1 MTQHFKIFATQS
13 EYEAYI
19 AGDHATPLVAY
30 ISATGKCV
38 LPEGSGGGGN
48 QMLRSIDID
57 DFTGTRFYP
66 SFNYITEATI
76 PDGVTSIE
84 GNAFNGC
91 TRLTTV
97 SIPASVNTI
106 GNRAFY
112 ECFALTSAAIPAGV
126 TTINRETFADCHAM
140 TSVTI
145 PSSVTTI
152 GYAAF
157 YGCHSLTSVTI
168 PAGVTTIDSRVFY
181 DCRALTSLTIPDAVT
196 TIGDYAFYGCIGLT
210 SMTIPD
216 AVTTIGEKAFYYST
230 ALTSVTVKATTPP
243 TLGASA
249 FDVTHA
255 DLVIYVPAAS
265 VDAYKAADGWST
277 YADRIQAIS
286 EPAVNIQFAD
296 SAVKAICVER
306 WGSDGEITDVQAAAV
321 TDLGDAFMDNADITT
336 FDELRYFT
344 GLTSIGA
351 SAFSGCYR
359 MTSLTIPDSVTFID
373 YSAFYNCRAL
383 TSLTIPNPVTTIV
396 SVAFQNCYA
405 LTSVDIPDTVTS
417 IGDNAFRSCTKL
429 TSVTVRATTPPTLG
443 ATAFFNT
450 SSSMVIYVPAAS
462 VDAYKAATKW
472 STYANQI
479 QAISE

>member
-1 MTQHFKIFATQS
+1 MTNHFKIFATMAD
-13 EYEAYI
+13 YEAYI
-19 AGDHATPLVAY
+19 AGEHATPLVAY
-30 ISATGKCV
+30 ISATGKCI

-48 QMLRSIDID
+48 QLLKSIDID

-66 SFNYITEATI
+66 SFNYITEAHI

-145 PSSVTTI
+145 PSSVTSI

-168 PAGVTTIDSRVFY
+168 PDGVTTIDSRVFY
-181 DCRALTSLTIPDAVT
+181 DCRALTSLTIPDGVT

-230 ALTSVTVKATTPP
+230 ALTSVTVRATTPP
-243 TLGASA
+243 TLGANA

-265 VDAYKAADGWST
+265 VEAYKAASGWST

-296 SAVKAICVER
+296 SAVKTICVDN

-321 TDLGDAFMDNADITT
+321 TDLGEAFSYNADITS

-344 GLTSIGA
+344 GLTSIGNE
-351 SAFSGCYR
+351 AFMDCGSLTSVTFPDSVTTIGIYAISGC
-359 MTSLTIPDSVTFID
+359 TSLTSIVIPDSVTTIGD
-373 YSAFYNCRAL
+373 AAFGSC
-383 TSLTIPNPVTTIV
+383 
-396 SVAFQNCYA
+396 FG
-405 LTSVDIPDTVTS
+405 LTSVAIGSSVTS
-417 IGDNAFRSCTKL
+417 IDDNAFNSCTAL
-429 TSVTVRATTPPTLG
+429 TSVTVKATNPPTLG
-443 ATAFFNT
+443 TEAFSNT
-450 SSSMVIYVPAAS
+450 HADIVIYVPAAS
-462 VDAYKAATKW
+462 VEAYKSASGW
-472 STYANQI
+472 SSYASQI
-479 QAISE
+479 QAIPE